1 MGNRIAGDRI
11 CDQTDMTRLSPEQGK
26 VVLLAVRLA
35 LTYAAEELAGW
46 RKRRRWRAYEALLQA
61 GKRSAG
67 ARGVPWEE
75 FGKGLSS
82 DLLRVLRLD

>member
-1 MGNRIAGDRI
+1 MGNRFAGDRS
-11 CDQTDMTRLSPEQGK
+11 CDQKVMTRLSPEQGK
-26 VVLLAVRLA
+26 DDLLAVRLA
-35 LTYAAEELAGW
+35 LTCAAEDLAGW

-67 ARGVPWEE
+67 ACGVPWEE

>member
-1 MGNRIAGDRI
+1 MGNRFAGDRS
-11 CDQTDMTRLSPEQGK
+11 CGQKGMTRLSPEQGK
-26 VVLLAVRLA
+26 DDLLAVRLA
-35 LTYAAEELAGW
+35 LTCAAEELTGW
-46 RKRRRWRAYEALLQA
+46 KKRRRWRVYEALLQA